1 MIAKDLSRSDRTGRR
16 TWRLILP
23 AALAMGLALPL
34 AGCKSPAEKAAEYY
48 QSGLDL
54 VAAGDLDRAIVQ
66 FRNVFDIEGNH
77 YEARKAL
84 AEALAS
90 KGDASGAY
98 SQYLRLAE
106 QYAGEP
112 IEERVAFFKVAEQ
125 ELIET
130 PDEAFRFHSGIPRQ

>member
-54 VAAGDLDRAIVQ
+54 VAAGDLDRAIVHLLE
-66 FRNVFDIEGNH
+66 FSVCDP
-77 YEARKAL
+77 A
-84 AEALAS
+84 
-90 KGDASGAY
+90 
-98 SQYLRLAE
+98 
-106 QYAGEP
+106 
-112 IEERVAFFKVAEQ
+112 
-125 ELIET
+125 
-130 PDEAFRFHSGIPRQ
+130 